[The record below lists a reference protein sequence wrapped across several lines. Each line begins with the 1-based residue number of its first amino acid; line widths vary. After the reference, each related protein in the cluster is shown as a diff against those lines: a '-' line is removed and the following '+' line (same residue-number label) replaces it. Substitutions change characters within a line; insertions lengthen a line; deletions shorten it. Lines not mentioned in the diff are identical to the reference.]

1 MWNLY
6 LLPVTVYPCASLIY
20 CNIYFTLH
28 WWWLQYIVF
37 HIVNYLA
44 WVKSCVRYRLYCILL
59 WIISYIVFVNAEI
72 VELLCRACADEVGSV
87 EFCRQAKHSLWAY
100 FWASHTGH
108 AKCVCW
114 SPTVILCMTIYFCMI
129 IFFTLI
135 IVTTYVYE
143 SWTPK
148 KKTFKALGNMVL
160 QKDLNF
166 FFFLDSQNK

>member
-28 WWWLQYIVF
+28 WWWLQYIDF

-44 WVKSCVRYRLYCILL
+44 WVKSCVRNRLYCILL

-108 AKCVCW
+108 AKRVYDHIFLYDYIFHTYNSNYIYLW
-114 SPTVILCMTIYFCMI
+114 ILDQ
-129 IFFTLI
+129 
-135 IVTTYVYE
+135 
-143 SWTPK
+143 K
-148 KKTFKALGNMVL
+148 KKPFKASGMWFCR
-160 QKDLNF
+160 KI
-166 FFFLDSQNK
+166 

>member
-44 WVKSCVRYRLYCILL
+44 WVKSCVRNRLYCILL
-59 WIISYIVFVNAEI
+59 WIISYIVFMNAEI

-108 AKCVCW
+108 AKRVYGHIFLYDYIFHTYNSNYIYLW
-114 SPTVILCMTIYFCMI
+114 ILDQ
-129 IFFTLI
+129 
-135 IVTTYVYE
+135 
-143 SWTPK
+143 K
-148 KKTFKALGNMVL
+148 KNHLRPRGCGFAERFKH
-160 QKDLNF
+160 F
-166 FFFLDSQNK
+166 FFGQPK